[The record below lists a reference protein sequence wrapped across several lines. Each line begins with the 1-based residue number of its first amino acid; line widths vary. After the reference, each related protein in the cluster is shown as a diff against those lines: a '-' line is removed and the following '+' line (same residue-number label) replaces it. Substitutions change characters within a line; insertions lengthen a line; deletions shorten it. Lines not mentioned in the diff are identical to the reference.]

1 MFPVSRFRGRFRTK
15 TFGAVW
21 TPAQISTALWLDASD
36 AGTITLNGAN
46 VSQWNDKSGN
56 GKHATQATAAAQP
69 DFSATGLNG
78 KPSIN
83 FAGTTDYL
91 NTPLIQPSGGIVAMV
106 LSPLQRPVNNNLTP
120 IGAATVYNGG
130 GLYVTLQ
137 NFSTAA
143 PTFVVYR
150 GTAQPSSSRF
160 YNGAP
165 STIPTSF
172 VPAIFSFFLTGTT
185 TQNMPIVIGAIQ
197 ASPPSS
203 ETFYGGISE
212 VVIASDN
219 SLSTLQK
226 IDGYLAWKW
235 GGF

>member
-1 MFPVSRFRGRFRTK
+1 
-15 TFGAVW
+15 VW

-120 IGAATVYNGG
+120 IGA
-130 GLYVTLQ
+130 
-137 NFSTAA
+137 
-143 PTFVVYR
+143 
-150 GTAQPSSSRF
+150 SRF